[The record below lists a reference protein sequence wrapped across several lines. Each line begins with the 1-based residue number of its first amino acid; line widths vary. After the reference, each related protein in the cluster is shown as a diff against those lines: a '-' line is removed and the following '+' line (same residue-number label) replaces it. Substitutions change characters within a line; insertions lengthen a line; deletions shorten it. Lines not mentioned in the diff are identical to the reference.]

1 MSNLD
6 YPISILEDKG
16 AKFSTALLLS
26 GVNQIQR
33 TNHLAGI
40 TRAIDI
46 LKEEKMKDER
56 EERGKKER
64 EVLLEKYKKL

>member
-6 YPISILEDKG
+6 YPISVLEDKG

-40 TRAIDI
+40 RRAINI
-46 LKEEKMKDER
+46 LREEKRKDEM
-56 EERGKKER
+56 EEKEKKE
-64 EVLLEKYKKL
+64 KAIPYTKKL